1 MYEMICGHLPFY
13 NKNHE
18 VLFDLILHEE
28 IRLPD
33 LLSPVAKDI
42 LTQILQK
49 DPRKRLGG
57 GERDGR
63 DVQEHPFFAPID
75 FVKLYNLEIPAP
87 FVPTIKGASDTSNFD
102 PMFTTEAPR
111 ISPTHEVCFVSIAN
125 SSLCSCPPCSPWCQ
139 RLIE

>member
-33 LLSPVAKDI
+33 I

-49 DPRKRLGG
+49 DPRKRLGV
-57 GERDGR
+57 ESVT
-63 DVQEHPFFAPID
+63 DVTC
-75 FVKLYNLEIPAP
+75 KSTL
-87 FVPTIKGASDTSNFD
+87 
-102 PMFTTEAPR
+102 
-111 ISPTHEVCFVSIAN
+111 
-125 SSLCSCPPCSPWCQ
+125 SSLPST
-139 RLIE
+139 L